1 MENSY
6 QKLIQGNKLYAETK
20 LFQDPD
26 YFKKLSQGQKPDYLW
41 IGCSDSR
48 VPANEITSTQSGE
61 IFVHRNIA
69 NLVVHTDSNLLSVL
83 EYAVKYL
90 EVKHIIVV
98 GHYGCGGILTAMTNT
113 YHGYVDNWLRNIKDV
128 YHKHNEELEA
138 IEDKTMRANRLT
150 ELNVIEQVKNLA
162 KTTIVQRAW
171 AERDLHLHGWVYGLD
186 TGLVKD
192 LAIIH
197 NSSEDIDPIY
207 RYTEIKPLSADITQ
221 PKIKKV
227 IKQEAADSV

>member
-1 MENSY
+1 MEQSY
-6 QKLIQGNKLYAETK
+6 QKLIQGNKIYAQTK

-26 YFKKLSQGQKPDYLW
+26 YFKKLAQGQTPDYLW

-48 VPANEITSTQSGE
+48 VPANEITSTRSGE

-90 EVKHIIVV
+90 RVKHIMVC
-98 GHYGCGGILTAMTNT
+98 GHYGCGGVLTAMSNT

-128 YHKHNEELEA
+128 YHKNSIELDA
-138 IEDKTMRANRLT
+138 IDDMQERANRLT
-150 ELNVIEQVKNLA
+150 ELNVIEQVRNLA

-171 AERDLHLHGWVYGLD
+171 AERELHLHGWVYGLHN
-186 TGLVKD
+186 GLIKD
-192 LAIIH
+192 LAVIH
-197 NSSEDIDPIY
+197 DSREAIDPIY
-207 RYTEIKPLSADITQ
+207 RYTEIKPLSADIPEQ
-221 PKIKKV
+221 K
-227 IKQEAADSV
+227 